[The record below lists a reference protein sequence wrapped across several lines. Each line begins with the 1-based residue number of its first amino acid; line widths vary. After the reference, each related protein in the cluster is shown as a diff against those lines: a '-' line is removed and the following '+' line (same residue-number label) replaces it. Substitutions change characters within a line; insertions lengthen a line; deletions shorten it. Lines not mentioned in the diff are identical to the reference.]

1 MANFF
6 VFLLP
11 CRAVYPTTVELHSH
25 SSPCSLADDTCLTR
39 YWSHIHTKC
48 LWFTL
53 PVSPYAFVNLHV
65 LLFCV
70 CSQRAAVQTVQP
82 SLAQHRDPWATTPN
96 CSLGITAALSPLSP
110 HPFFLIPL
118 SFPKAAPNS
127 RSLTHSLTNT
137 QAHTLVTSCHV
148 SSWWK
153 KCVMPRLMTSI
164 ITGGDNEV
172 DLNLVWWLSCF
183 GLKTG
188 EGRLGHMCPLVAWRA
203 PHSYCSLPLV
213 PTIWLLNNVELV

>member
-1 MANFF
+1 MLARRRH
-6 VFLLP
+6 LP
-11 CRAVYPTTVELHSH
+11 HTVLIAHTYQMPLIYPSCQSVCICES
-25 SSPCSLADDTCLTR
+25 TC
-39 YWSHIHTKC
+39 
-48 LWFTL
+48 
-53 PVSPYAFVNLHV
+53 PVIL
-65 LLFCV
+65 CV

-127 RSLTHSLTNT
+127 RSLTRSLS
-137 QAHTLVTSCHV
+137 QAHTLVTSCYV

-153 KCVMPRLMTSI
+153 KCVMPRLMISI

-172 DLNLVWWLSCF
+172 VKFSMMIVMFRFKDWGGPLRAHVPPSGMKSTAQLLLSASGTNHLTF
-183 GLKTG
+183 KQ
-188 EGRLGHMCPLVAWRA
+188 
-203 PHSYCSLPLV
+203 Y
-213 PTIWLLNNVELV
+213 VELV

>member
-1 MANFF
+1 MLARRRH
-6 VFLLP
+6 LP
-11 CRAVYPTTVELHSH
+11 HTVLIAHTYQMPLIYPSCQSVCICES
-25 SSPCSLADDTCLTR
+25 TC
-39 YWSHIHTKC
+39 
-48 LWFTL
+48 
-53 PVSPYAFVNLHV
+53 PVIL
-65 LLFCV
+65 CV

-127 RSLTHSLTNT
+127 RSLTRSLS
-137 QAHTLVTSCHV
+137 QAHTLVTSCYV

-153 KCVMPRLMTSI
+153 KCVMPRLMMSI

-213 PTIWLLNNVELV
+213 PTIWLLNNMSSSFKFNFALKLIRFSFL